1 MPCESED
8 DAQAEKQIQVSL
20 QRAVGHSIDSLPTQ
34 SSEDET
40 RSLNDAE
47 SIPNTGSADTV
58 ISDALLSQQ
67 TAVCFPAGHEE
78 PPNTFAPDDAIKPAA
93 VEANRRACVRR
104 RHSNQFREFHGSS
117 AHLLIACNT
126 LHMDGRM
133 REKANMATDQHW
145 GTPVSCVQSDQGVSM
160 RSASSPPSD
169 VGQTAEGTATTPAV
183 PSSNTFGGT
192 TSSTFMNPW
201 SKFATAAGGS
211 GFARHIVRAVLR
223 GGNAS
228 STTATGMEQ
237 ELDEASKKYSAP
249 SLLNE
254 HVAQSRR
261 AINITQLHDYEN
273 KLVAAGATEIT
284 RRLSIDLSDESFRRT
299 SEVTPTDRG
308 AKLSGADDKQNEFFN
323 GIHPSRLTMIS
334 NRNASMP
341 ADIKSHLRGG
351 NKESIRTSKP
361 TTSKP
366 PNTSQIGKTQKKR
379 GKSQK
384 RNARKRA
391 AKCLGKNPACNS
403 KAKKHG
409 LNVEGTVPG
418 DFNPR
423 RGLKNLSQVDVQFAI
438 EGIESI
444 KKRYPHL
451 NPVLAQNKEWFFAWQ
466 EIAAVLRT
474 HFSYEYIPWQ
484 SGFATQ
490 LNTEFKV
497 FRLRGPFKDKT
508 EGKYIATKR
517 AVLHVIDG
525 PYFFKQAA
533 PALAGM

>member
-1 MPCESED
+1 LLSVLSTNNAAMPCELED

-20 QRAVGHSIDSLPTQ
+20 QWAVGHSIDSLPTQ

-40 RSLNDAE
+40 RALSDAE
-47 SIPNTGSADTV
+47 SIPNSGSADPV
-58 ISDALLSQQ
+58 ISDALSSQQ

-78 PPNTFAPDDAIKPAA
+78 PPNTFAPDDADKPAA

-104 RHSNQFREFHGSS
+104 RHSNQFCEFYGSS

-133 REKANMATDQHW
+133 REKASMATDPHR

-160 RSASSPPSD
+160 SASNPPSD
-169 VGQTAEGTATTPAV
+169 VGQTTEGTATTPAV
-183 PSSNTFGGT
+183 PSSNTFSGT

-211 GFARHIVRAVLR
+211 GFARHIVPAVLR
-223 GGNAS
+223 GGNTN
-228 STTATGMEQ
+228 STTATDMEQ
-237 ELDEASKKYSAP
+237 ELDEISKQYSAP

-273 KLVAAGATEIT
+273 KLVAAGPTEVT

-308 AKLSGADDKQNEFFN
+308 AKLSSADDKQNEFFN

-341 ADIKSHLRGG
+341 ADIKSHLRSR
-351 NKESIRTSKP
+351 NEESIRTSKP
-361 TTSKP
+361 TISMP
-366 PNTSQIGKTQKKR
+366 PNTSQDIGKTQKERSKTQNKR

-391 AKCLGKNPACNS
+391 AKCLGKSPACSS
-403 KAKKHG
+403 KARQHG

-418 DFNPR
+418 VFNPR
-423 RGLKNLSQVDVQFAI
+423 RRLFNLRSRGSRVSRRDT
-438 EGIESI
+438 
-444 KKRYPHL
+444 
-451 NPVLAQNKEWFFAWQ
+451 
-466 EIAAVLRT
+466 RT
-474 HFSYEYIPWQ
+474 
-484 SGFATQ
+484 
-490 LNTEFKV
+490 
-497 FRLRGPFKDKT
+497 
-508 EGKYIATKR
+508 
-517 AVLHVIDG
+517 
-525 PYFFKQAA
+525 
-533 PALAGM
+533 